1 MFTNN
6 QNNYA
11 IYQSQNKIRWFTVLY
26 DLAVNR
32 FRYKTDLVSFNQ
44 KYFEKALINTGK
56 AGLFYD
62 DEIYTYLSL
71 QATFNEFNIYQ
82 EPVNFTGIGYNYSKN
97 FDNGAWCVDNYSDYC
112 LIDIINQYANDLS
125 NIDTTLYF
133 LTKKLKQPY
142 IFQVSN
148 NQRLNADML
157 MNQIETSD
165 YIKMS
170 KSFEMDD
177 VKLLNLNVNNT
188 SIEQLQ
194 DVKVK
199 RFNEILELIGVDT
212 IANEKNER
220 LTLNESIVNQDKIN
234 RFLSSAY
241 QSRLDFCKRCKDLFN
256 IDIQVEINKYN
267 NVEINMYENESGI
280 YQSDSVT
287 ETNIN
292 ISKDM

>member
-11 IYQSQNKIRWFTVLY
+11 IYQSQNKMRWFTVLY

-32 FRYKTDLVSFNQ
+32 FRYKTDLTSFNQ

-62 DEIYTYLSL
+62 EEIYTYLSL

-82 EPVNFTGIGYNYSKN
+82 EPVNFTGVGYNYSKN

-142 IFQVSN
+142 IFQVAN

-157 MNQIETSD
+157 MNQIETCD

-170 KSFEMDD
+170 KSFDMDD

-267 NVEINMYENESGI
+267 NVEINMHENSI
-280 YQSDSVT
+280 YHVNEDT
-287 ETNIN
+287 ETEVDVEN
-292 ISKDM
+292 DM